1 MDRRPHEMAAHT
13 LAPHHGGVAVG
24 KHHRAR
30 GGVFPRRRA
39 ADLSRGRAG
48 RLHLDRRAHPRR
60 ENSDRAAVPPGAR
73 GVRLGAA
80 GGPRRPRRRPGRR
93 LPARA
98 HGRDRL
104 HRARRS
110 RARRELRLHRAPQ
123 QPHPQ
128 FLRRGGRTRARVRAG
143 AGHQREARLAGR
155 DHALDQARRLPLPA
169 PPRRPASRRAARRS
183 GAASQRATPGAQP
196 PPHPQVDP
204 PRMSDLFLGI
214 ADPEFWRN
222 CGYALLATGL
232 IGTVAVILLLER
244 KPRLQ
249 KGLALLFIAMV
260 LAGLGVTRF
269 GNNALLSEA
278 RERAREAELELAKLK
293 TPRTLT
299 PEAQR
304 RVAATLQKFA
314 GQEFEGQVAP
324 GSEDARPLWEELD
337 KALRAANWVRMA
349 PSGLAVGDPPAGIP
363 LSPTSGVTVF
373 VTASRANELAP
384 TAQALAAALTA
395 EGLIAGVT
403 ASAGPRMEQRPNV
416 IVIEIGRKPS

>member
-1 MDRRPHEMAAHT
+1 MAAHT

-24 KHHRAR
+24 EHHRAR
-30 GGVFPRRRA
+30 GRVFARRRA

-48 RLHLDRRAHPRR
+48 RLHLDRRAHPQR
-60 ENSDRAAVPPGAR
+60 ENPDRAAVPPGAR
-73 GVRLGAA
+73 SVRLGAA
-80 GGPRRPRRRPGRR
+80 GGPRRSRRRPGRR
-93 LPARA
+93 LPART
-98 HGRDRL
+98 HGRDRV

-110 RARRELRLHRAPQ
+110 RAWRELRLHRPAQ

-128 FLRRGGRTRARVRAG
+128 FLRRGRRARGRVRAR
-143 AGHQREARLAGR
+143 AGHQRETGVARR
-155 DHALDQARRLPLPA
+155 DRALDQARRLPLPA
-169 PPRRPASRRAARRS
+169 PHRRAAARGAAWLS
-183 GAASQRATPGAQP
+183 GAAAQPAAPGAP
-196 PPHPQVDP
+196 PPPRTQIDP

-222 CGYALLATGL
+222 CGYALLAIGL
-232 IGTVAVILLLER
+232 IGAVAVILLLDR
-244 KPRLQ
+244 KRRLQ
-249 KGLALLFIAMV
+249 KGLALHFIAVV
-260 LAGLGVTRF
+260 LAGLGVARF
-269 GNNALLSEA
+269 GNNALLSE
-278 RERAREAELELAKLK
+278 AREAELELAKLK

-304 RVAATLQKFA
+304 RVAAALQKFA
-314 GQEFEGQVAP
+314 GQEFEGQVVP

-337 KALRAANWVRMA
+337 QALRAANWVRVA

-363 LSPTSGVTVF
+363 LSPNSGVTVF

-384 TAQALAAALTA
+384 TAHALAAALMA